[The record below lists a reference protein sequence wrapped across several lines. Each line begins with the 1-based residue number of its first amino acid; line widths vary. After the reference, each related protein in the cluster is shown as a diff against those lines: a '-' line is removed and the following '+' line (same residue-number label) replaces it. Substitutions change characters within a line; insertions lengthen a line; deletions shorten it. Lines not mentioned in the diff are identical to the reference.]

1 MAEGSQR
8 EGSKRRDAFIPMR
21 EKAAALL
28 VGGDLDIERS
38 VATQRIGLHW
48 VVGWTDVRRS

>member
-28 VGGDLDIERS
+28 VGGNLDIERS
-38 VATQRIGLHW
+38 VATQMIGLHW
-48 VVGWTDVRRS
+48 VVGWTDVRRF